1 MKFYLSSYKLGDKP
15 EQFATLFSGNKKVG
29 YIPNALDYPIVD
41 FERKA
46 KHIEKDMNSLREIG
60 LNPSLL
66 DLRDFFGN
74 RKSLEFEICKL
85 GGVFVS
91 GGSVFILRQAM
102 RLSGFDIILVQG
114 KNLGNFVYGGYSAG
128 VCVLSPTLEGY
139 SIVDPPTKFPYEQ
152 QKETIW
158 EGIGLI
164 SYAFLPHYESNHPQ
178 SENIQKEAV
187 YCSANNIPYRVLRDG
202 DVIIINEN

>member
-74 RKSLEFEICKL
+74 RKSLEREMKRAAKDMNFELAARIRDRIK
-85 GGVFVS
+85 
-91 GGSVFILRQAM
+91 
-102 RLSGFDIILVQG
+102 
-114 KNLGNFVYGGYSAG
+114 K
-128 VCVLSPTLEGY
+128 
-139 SIVDPPTKFPYEQ
+139 
-152 QKETIW
+152 
-158 EGIGLI
+158 
-164 SYAFLPHYESNHPQ
+164 
-178 SENIQKEAV
+178 
-187 YCSANNIPYRVLRDG
+187 YRK
-202 DVIIINEN
+202 